1 MSIASEITRLQGVK
15 SDILQAISDKGVV
28 VPAGSALDDCP
39 GLIASISGGG
49 GDVPEGYERLLYI
62 YINGTGNPQINSNSW
77 VYTFKMPSFT
87 FGDEIDVL
95 AEIKVDTSIDGD
107 NELHLISRNQD
118 GADRS
123 FIFRQMKNIYSL
135 SYQFDIRLMG
145 PYNGLDTTYTSS
157 DPNNSNGFYR
167 ILSGATENGLF
178 VDLNGE
184 RRTGSGDKNIY
195 ADLAIFDQT
204 NYTVYNGTKLFYIK
218 IGDKINLVPCKR
230 INDGQIGMFCT
241 INEKFIYPNFSR
253 TSWSGGIPI

>member
-1 MSIASEITRLQGVK
+1 MSIFNDSGIY
-15 SDILQAISDKGVV
+15 KG
-28 VPAGSALDDCP
+28 P
-39 GLIASISGGG
+39 GIYKTGENGGGGGG

-77 VYTFKMPSFT
+77 VYFYEMPSFT

-95 AEIKVDTSIDGD
+95 TEIKVDTSIDGIS
-107 NELHLISRNQD
+107 ELMLISRNQS
-118 GADRS
+118 GANRS
-123 FIFRQMKNIYSL
+123 FIFKQMKFGTT
-135 SYQFDIRLMG
+135 YQFDIRLMG
-145 PYNGLDTTYTSS
+145 TYNGLDTTYTIS

-184 RRTGSGDKNIY
+184 RRTGSGNKDITAN
-195 ADLAIFDQT
+195 LSIFEQT

-230 INDGQIGMFCT
+230 ISDNRIGLFCT
-241 INEKFIYPNFSR
+241 INQKFIWPNSNVN
-253 TSWSGGIPI
+253 SWSGGIPI